1 MGTLLEALVFGITVA
16 SMFIGLFGIVLP
28 LIPGIALIW
37 LAALGYA
44 ILEGFAA
51 IDWLSFTTI
60 TAIALIAGT
69 ADIWMPLM
77 GSKRSGASR
86 RALLFGLV
94 GSAIGF
100 LVLTPMFPIIG
111 SLIGGILGYALGILL
126 GQYHKY
132 RDWNIALKA
141 SVGGIAGWG
150 ISMVVQ
156 MIGGLL
162 IVVIFIWQVLS
173 Y

>member
-1 MGTLLEALVFGITVA
+1 MQTLLEALVFGITVA

-51 IDWLSFTTI
+51 IDWLSFTAI
-60 TAIALIAGT
+60 TVIALIAGT

-86 RALLFGLV
+86 RALLFGIV
-94 GSAIGF
+94 GGTLGF
-100 LVLTPMFPIIG
+100 LILTPMFPIIG

-141 SVGGIAGWG
+141 SVGGITGWG

-162 IVVIFIWQVLS
+162 IVVIFIWQVLT